1 MARQTPIE
9 DYRNIGIMAHI
20 DAGKTTTTERIL
32 YYTGKSHKIGEV
44 HDGAATMDWMEQE
57 QERGITITSAATTAY
72 WKGKRVNIIDTPGHV
87 DFTIEVERSLRVL
100 DGAVALLDANQGVE
114 PQTETVWRQG
124 DKYVVPRMIFVN
136 KMDKIGADF
145 FDCVRSVIDRLGA
158 KPIVMQLPIGAESDF
173 KGIVDLVRMK
183 GVVWDEDTLG
193 ASFRDVEIPA
203 DLLDKAKEYRDK
215 LIEMAVEVDDEAMEA
230 YLEGNEPDEAKL
242 KALVRK
248 GTISSRFYPLFC
260 GSAFKNKGVQ
270 PLLDGV
276 LDYLPSPRDIPPIK
290 AIDVK
295 TGEETVRRSADDEPL
310 AMLAFKIMND
320 PFVGSLTFCRIY
332 SGRVETGM
340 QLINTVKDK
349 KERIGRMLLM
359 HANSREDIKEAYA
372 GDIVAIASLKDV
384 ITGDTL
390 CDPSKAVVL
399 ERMEFPNPVIEV
411 AVEPKTKADQEKMGL
426 ALNRL
431 AQEDPSFRVSTDPES
446 GQTIIKGM
454 GELHLEI
461 IVDRMKREFKV
472 EATVGAPQVAYRETI
487 TRRQEVDYTHKKQ
500 TGGTGQ
506 FARVKLVLEPQAQ
519 GAGFLFESKIVGG
532 SVPKEYIPGVE
543 KGVKSVL
550 DNGVLAG
557 FPMLDLKVS
566 LIDGA
571 YHEVDSSAL
580 AFEIAS
586 RAAFREAAQK
596 AGPKLLE
603 PVMKV
608 EVVSPEDYVGGV
620 IGDLTSRRG
629 QILGQEMRGNA
640 TVINS
645 MVPLANMFGYVNTLR
660 SMSQG
665 RAQFT
670 MQFDHYSQVPQNVA
684 EEVQAKFA

>member
-1 MARQTPIE
+1 
-9 DYRNIGIMAHI
+9 
-20 DAGKTTTTERIL
+20 
-32 YYTGKSHKIGEV
+32 
-44 HDGAATMDWMEQE
+44 
-57 QERGITITSAATTAY
+57 
-72 WKGKRVNIIDTPGHV
+72 
-87 DFTIEVERSLRVL
+87 
-100 DGAVALLDANQGVE
+100 
-114 PQTETVWRQG
+114 
-124 DKYVVPRMIFVN
+124 
-136 KMDKIGADF
+136 
-145 FDCVRSVIDRLGA
+145 
-158 KPIVMQLPIGAESDF
+158 
-173 KGIVDLVRMK
+173 
-183 GVVWDEDTLG
+183 
-193 ASFRDVEIPA
+193 
-203 DLLDKAKEYRDK
+203 
-215 LIEMAVEVDDEAMEA
+215 
-230 YLEGNEPDEAKL
+230 
-242 KALVRK
+242 
-248 GTISSRFYPLFC
+248 
-260 GSAFKNKGVQ
+260 
-270 PLLDGV
+270 
-276 LDYLPSPRDIPPIK
+276 
-290 AIDVK
+290 
-295 TGEETVRRSADDEPL
+295 
-310 AMLAFKIMND
+310 
-320 PFVGSLTFCRIY
+320 
-332 SGRVETGM
+332 
-340 QLINTVKDK
+340 
-349 KERIGRMLLM
+349 
-359 HANSREDIKEAYA
+359 
-372 GDIVAIASLKDV
+372 
-384 ITGDTL
+384 
-390 CDPSKAVVL
+390 
-399 ERMEFPNPVIEV
+399 MEFPNPVIEV

-431 AQEDPSFRVSTDPES
+431 AQEDPSFRVSTNSES

-487 TRRQEVDYTHKKQ
+487 TRKQEVDYTHKKQ

-506 FARVKLVLEPQAQ
+506 FARVKLVLEPQEQ

-532 SVPKEYIPGVE
+532 SVPREYIPGVE

-586 RAAFREAAQK
+586 RAAFREGAQK

-603 PVMKV
+603 PIMKV

-670 MQFDHYSQVPQNVA
+670 MQFDHYAQVPQNVA

>member
-1 MARQTPIE
+1 M
-9 DYRNIGIMAHI
+9 
-20 DAGKTTTTERIL
+20 
-32 YYTGKSHKIGEV
+32 
-44 HDGAATMDWMEQE
+44 
-57 QERGITITSAATTAY
+57 
-72 WKGKRVNIIDTPGHV
+72 
-87 DFTIEVERSLRVL
+87 
-100 DGAVALLDANQGVE
+100 
-114 PQTETVWRQG
+114 
-124 DKYVVPRMIFVN
+124 
-136 KMDKIGADF
+136 
-145 FDCVRSVIDRLGA
+145 
-158 KPIVMQLPIGAESDF
+158 
-173 KGIVDLVRMK
+173 
-183 GVVWDEDTLG
+183 
-193 ASFRDVEIPA
+193 
-203 DLLDKAKEYRDK
+203 
-215 LIEMAVEVDDEAMEA
+215 
-230 YLEGNEPDEAKL
+230 
-242 KALVRK
+242 
-248 GTISSRFYPLFC
+248 
-260 GSAFKNKGVQ
+260 
-270 PLLDGV
+270 
-276 LDYLPSPRDIPPIK
+276 
-290 AIDVK
+290 
-295 TGEETVRRSADDEPL
+295 
-310 AMLAFKIMND
+310 
-320 PFVGSLTFCRIY
+320 
-332 SGRVETGM
+332 
-340 QLINTVKDK
+340 
-349 KERIGRMLLM
+349 
-359 HANSREDIKEAYA
+359 
-372 GDIVAIASLKDV
+372 

-390 CDPSKAVVL
+390 CDPTKPVIL

-431 AQEDPSFRVSTDPES
+431 AQEDPSFRVSTDLES

-461 IVDRMKREFKV
+461 IVDRMRREFKV

-506 FARVKLVLEPQAQ
+506 FARVKIVLEPQEQ
-519 GAGFLFESKIVGG
+519 GAGFVFESKIIGG

-586 RAAFREAAQK
+586 RAAFREGAQK

-603 PVMKV
+603 PIMKV

-670 MQFDHYSQVPQNVA
+670 MQFDHYAQVPQNVA

>member
-1 MARQTPIE
+1 MPFHIERLIFEELFFLELGLELKRRKARRQNGVA
-9 DYRNIGIMAHI
+9 YRI
-20 DAGKTTTTERIL
+20 D
-32 YYTGKSHKIGEV
+32 
-44 HDGAATMDWMEQE
+44 
-57 QERGITITSAATTAY
+57 
-72 WKGKRVNIIDTPGHV
+72 
-87 DFTIEVERSLRVL
+87 
-100 DGAVALLDANQGVE
+100 
-114 PQTETVWRQG
+114 
-124 DKYVVPRMIFVN
+124 
-136 KMDKIGADF
+136 
-145 FDCVRSVIDRLGA
+145 
-158 KPIVMQLPIGAESDF
+158 
-173 KGIVDLVRMK
+173 
-183 GVVWDEDTLG
+183 
-193 ASFRDVEIPA
+193 
-203 DLLDKAKEYRDK
+203 
-215 LIEMAVEVDDEAMEA
+215 
-230 YLEGNEPDEAKL
+230 
-242 KALVRK
+242 
-248 GTISSRFYPLFC
+248 
-260 GSAFKNKGVQ
+260 
-270 PLLDGV
+270 
-276 LDYLPSPRDIPPIK
+276 
-290 AIDVK
+290 
-295 TGEETVRRSADDEPL
+295 ETVRKAADSEPL

-332 SGRVETGM
+332 SGKVETGM

-384 ITGDTL
+384 VTGDTL
-390 CDPSKAVVL
+390 SDPGKAVIL
-399 ERMEFPNPVIEV
+399 ERMEFPDPVIEV

-426 ALNRL
+426 ALSRL
-431 AQEDPSFRVSTDPES
+431 AAEDPSFRVSTDFES

-487 TRRQEVDYTHKKQ
+487 TRRQEIDYTHKKQ

-506 FARVKLVLEPQAQ
+506 FARVKLVLEPLEQ
-519 GAGFLFESKIVGG
+519 GGGFVFESKVVGG
-532 SVPKEYIPGVE
+532 SVPKEYVPGVE

-550 DNGVLAG
+550 ENGILAG

-586 RAAFREAAQK
+586 RAAFREGAQK

-603 PVMKV
+603 PIMKV

-684 EEVQAKFA
+684 DEVQAKYA